1 MFSVEQTTQT
11 SKRVFTLLLLL
22 LSITINLKAQT
33 SIHGKWQISRYII
46 GATFSGKSEKI
57 DTLSK
62 EEFFYEFKEDKTFTA
77 DGWINPFRG
86 SLNHNKIK
94 GTYLIQNN
102 ELKLIYLGEE
112 DKFNSNF
119 YFDYVL
125 DKYALILS
133 FDKVKLIKWYKN
145 SKNPD
150 DSYALKLSQSMFTA
164 VEGKM
169 YFKRVK

>member
-1 MFSVEQTTQT
+1 MFSVEQTTKT
-11 SKRVFTLLLLL
+11 SKRVFTLLLLM

-33 SIHGKWQISRYII
+33 SIHGKWQITKYMI

-77 DGWINPFRG
+77 DGWLNPFRG
-86 SLNHNKIK
+86 GLNHNKIK
-94 GTYLIQNN
+94 GTYLIQNK
-102 ELKLIYLGEE
+102 ELKLIYLGEGN
-112 DKFNSNF
+112 KFNSNF
-119 YFDYVL
+119 YLDFVL
-125 DKYALILS
+125 DNDTLVLS
-133 FDKVKLIKWYKN
+133 FDKTKLIKWYTN
-145 SKNPD
+145 SKNPN
-150 DSYALKLSQSMFTA
+150 DSYALKLSQNMYSA